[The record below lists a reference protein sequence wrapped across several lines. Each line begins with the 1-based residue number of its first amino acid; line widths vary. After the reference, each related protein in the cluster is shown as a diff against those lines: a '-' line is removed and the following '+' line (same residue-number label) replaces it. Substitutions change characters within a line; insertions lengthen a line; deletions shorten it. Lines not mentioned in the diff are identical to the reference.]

1 MENRIKR
8 NLIVKI
14 IILSAVLVSLVC
26 LFSYTV
32 YASITQT
39 LSIGAQIIITDD
51 GQAKSVINIYET
63 LGPNDNTTFL
73 ELNQEPNFELA
84 FTKQRDEDSAFGN
97 FNIKPTFGGKNE
109 YRYYIMKIEIQNV
122 STIPL
127 SYRAR
132 VINEL
137 GEDFVFSSQ
146 LQLLYMQNQG
156 NPFSLVDISN
166 IEGIVDVQQKIERYI
181 VLTIKDGVDFV
192 DLVPTSTHSFYLN
205 IEVNANEN

>member
-63 LGPNDNTTFL
+63 LGPNDNTTIL

-192 DLVPTSTHSFYLN
+192 DLVPTNTHSFYLN